1 MTKCALTDAAILFMP
16 FKVTLD
22 NQEALDFDE
31 FRFYMAVFAATDADV
46 ILAAF
51 DDNYDGILV
60 EDEVE
65 EFWEWFEAM
74 LEENTDYPCVY
85 YDGLRKAWR
94 NAQG

>member
-1 MTKCALTDAAILFMP
+1 MLFMP
-16 FKVTLD
+16 YRVTLYG
-22 NQEALDFDE
+22 QEAIDFDE
-31 FRFYMAVFAATDADV
+31 FRFTMAVFAATDADV

-60 EDEVE
+60 EDELE

>member
-31 FRFYMAVFAATDADV
+31 FRFTMAGFAATNAGV

-51 DDNYDGILV
+51 DENDDGILV
-60 EDEVE
+60 EDEFE
-65 EFWEWFEAM
+65 EFGEWLEAI
-74 LEENTDYPCVY
+74 LENTVNDSHVY
-85 YDGLRKAWR
+85 FDALKEAWR
-94 NAQG
+94 DAHG

>member
-1 MTKCALTDAAILFMP
+1 MTKYWHIVDAN
-16 FKVTLD
+16 D
-22 NQEALDFDE
+22 DGALDFDE
-31 FRFYMAVFAATDADV
+31 FRFTMAGFAATDAGV

-51 DDNYDGILV
+51 DDNDDGILV
-60 EDEVE
+60 EDELE